1 MDYNK
6 KKMSSAAVRSFHFYR
21 TAWVPTESDKLKCT
35 HEKNN
40 PFNDFAI
47 KTMNNSGQTV
57 WHLPLELSRITKFL
71 IDRGAKVEAQLSSK
85 NFSRSPLIQGG
96 LEIPSDVLVTM
107 PGTIDNQFI
116 LEKYRKLVCEKH
128 AEPKEE
134 VIIGSFL
141 EPNVIAQT
149 GPSTIQNQQKQTF
162 GQTTR
167 RRLIRKNLSHHIM

>member
-6 KKMSSAAVRSFHFYR
+6 EKMSSAAVRSFHFYR
-21 TAWVPTESDKLKCT
+21 TARVPTESDKLKCT

-149 GPSTIQNQQKQTF
+149 GPSAIQNQQKQTF